1 MTQPAIQVQNLCK
14 DYGAIKA
21 VDLINF
27 EVAPGELV
35 GFLGNNGAGKSTT
48 MRILTTYIPASS
60 GYARVGG
67 FDVMYQSAEVR
78 KRLGYLPE
86 SVPLYPEM
94 RVEEYLTYR
103 AKLKG
108 VERSGRTKRIDYCLE
123 RSRIKEVR
131 RRLLGTL
138 SKGYRQRVGL
148 ADTLLSDPPVL
159 ILDEPLSGLDPVQQE
174 ETLSAIRELGGQHT
188 VLFSSHH
195 LPDVEKVCD
204 RVIIIN
210 RGRIKFDGRL
220 SDIRSSVPSVLIE
233 ARGTAEQIE
242 PHLRAVS
249 GVLDIKSVPTD
260 AEYAA
265 FEVKA
270 EAGHDIRETLA
281 KRLHDR
287 GHPIRRLEL
296 QREKLEDIYMRIS
309 VRGE

>member
-233 ARGTAEQIE
+233 ARGTIEQIE

-249 GVLDIKSVPTD
+249 GVLDIKSIPTD

-270 EAGHDIRETLA
+270 ESGHDIRETLA
-281 KRLHDR
+281 KRLHDK

>member
-233 ARGTAEQIE
+233 ARGTVEQIE

-249 GVLDIKSVPTD
+249 GVLDIKSIPTD

-270 EAGHDIRETLA
+270 ESGHDIRETLA
-281 KRLHDR
+281 KRLHDK

>member
-138 SKGYRQRVGL
+138 SIGYRQRFGL
-148 ADTLLSDPPVL
+148 ADTLLYDPPVL

-233 ARGTAEQIE
+233 ARGTVEQIE

-249 GVLDIKSVPTD
+249 GVLDIKSIPID

-270 EAGHDIRETLA
+270 ESGHDIRETLA
-281 KRLHDR
+281 KRLHDK